1 MCRLKDNK
9 CDSKLLFVYFWSLI
23 HLSNCKTIKIFTF
36 AFLTFPLV
44 EKCFVF
50 FFVFSF
56 TFFHRMNDT
65 RIRFDLR
72 ASQTNIYNS
81 LQHSQICTK
90 FENVT
95 RLVLRQRIASLYK
108 IEKKKK
114 NRRTTLIEDGTR
126 EMARKNELPRI
137 NRGCYANSPLPKLKV
152 ITVI

>member
-1 MCRLKDNK
+1 MTLGFDSTYAPLNK
-9 CDSKLLFVYFWSLI
+9 
-23 HLSNCKTIKIFTF
+23 
-36 AFLTFPLV
+36 
-44 EKCFVF
+44 
-50 FFVFSF
+50 
-56 TFFHRMNDT
+56 
-65 RIRFDLR
+65 
-72 ASQTNIYNS
+72 QTNNS

-95 RLVLRQRIASLYK
+95 RLVLRIASLYK

>member
-50 FFVFSF
+50 FL
-56 TFFHRMNDT
+56 FFHSLFSTEWMT
-65 RIRFDLR
+65 LGFDSTYAPLK
-72 ASQTNIYNS
+72 QTFTTLFN
-81 LQHSQICTK
+81 SQICTK